1 MGIKLH
7 PRYFKVEE
15 AKNVLGLEMAR
26 LDGGGQRL
34 TICEIVETFLQIAI
48 ESNRTNDLKTRKTPK
63 LTDSFGKPFMKAL
76 LEAEKKYE
84 LTAAET
90 ATIMLELAA
99 RIQVYALRAERH
111 PEDPDKG
118 ANEA

>member
-15 AKNVLGLEMAR
+15 AKNVLGLAMSR
-26 LDGGGQRL
+26 LEAGRSL
-34 TICEIVETFLQIAI
+34 TIALMVETFLGIAI
-48 ESNRTNDLKTRKTPK
+48 ESNRTNDLSTRKLPK
-63 LTDSFGKPFMKAL
+63 FEDSFAKEFVKAV

-90 ATIMLELAA
+90 AMIMIELAT
-99 RIQVYALRAERH
+99 RIQVYAIRAERH
-111 PEDPDKG
+111 PNDPEKG
-118 ANEA
+118 GNEA